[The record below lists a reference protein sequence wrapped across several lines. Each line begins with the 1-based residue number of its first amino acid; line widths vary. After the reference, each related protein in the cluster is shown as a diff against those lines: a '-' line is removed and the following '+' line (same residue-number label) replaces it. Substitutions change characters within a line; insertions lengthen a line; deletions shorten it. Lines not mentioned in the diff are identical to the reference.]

1 MTPQQLKSFRD
12 QIDAY
17 DDEIIKLMVKR
28 AGVVQAVGREKH
40 KVGAAVFRPEREV
53 EIIER
58 MCASNKALGG
68 PLADQSIATIWL
80 EIISGCN
87 AACTGGKSVGF
98 IKRKNHIVF

>member
-1 MTPQQLKSFRD
+1 MTPEQLKSFRD

-28 AGVVQAVGREKH
+28 AGVVQAVGREKY
-40 KVGAAVFRPEREV
+40 KVGAAVFHPEREV

-68 PLADQSIATIWL
+68 PCP
-80 EIISGCN
+80 ISPSPRSGLKSFQ
-87 AACTGGKSVGF
+87 AAVPLSGL
-98 IKRKNHIVF
+98 